1 MESTQADLRV
11 GLVLNGRYRITK
23 QLGEGGMGLVYRG
36 ERVELGRPVA
46 IKFLH
51 SPYAHSPR
59 FGARFQREAR
69 AMSKLSHPY
78 CVSVL
83 DFGVHDRAPYI
94 VMDFVTGKTL
104 REVMDEGRLQPRRA
118 LDITR
123 QLLAGLSHA
132 HGQGVIHR
140 DIKPGNIMLGEATGL
155 GDHVRIFDFG
165 LAKLHDPELDG
176 EPSMAAIVG
185 TPAYMA
191 PEQTRAE
198 KVDARVDLYAAGV
211 VLFEMLCGQ
220 KPFQG
225 GEAYEILMMQ
235 RDQAPPRLRELMPD
249 LSWELE
255 GVISRALEKDPA
267 ARFQDA
273 SEFVVAIE
281 STPEWRSSTTSAAQV
296 KLEHAETLATAPGDR
311 SQARSRSMSAS
322 GVQQPSAAAELKTPA
337 TPANAKAVVTAPKKK
352 PRSLMRT
359 TVVLLMLVVAL
370 LWWRSQPQ
378 SEAVAAG
385 ANLPEV
391 PEEQPAPRVE
401 GPGSPKEPEPAAPLA
416 ASPSNVGTAAPAEP
430 APVEAV
436 EAAPEPNEPAPV
448 VGLEDGADLSDAAL
462 AAADEALNDTEE
474 REVSLPAPAGEPKV
488 STMGEV
494 KALIAKGQVDAA
506 IRGIQQLRRTQ
517 PRSPQLP
524 LMLGNL
530 YIDKNWWSD
539 GLAKYREAISL
550 SPAYKKNARIQRDA
564 IKALGV
570 DKVYARAR
578 ALLVRDI
585 GRAAV
590 PALKRAASH
599 DPSKD
604 VKKRAASVLKQL
616 SR

>member
-1 MESTQADLRV
+1 MRV
-11 GLVLNGRYRITK
+11 GLVLNGRYRITQ

-36 ERVELGRPVA
+36 ERLELGRPVA

-51 SPYAHSPR
+51 SPYAHSSR
-59 FGARFQREAR
+59 FVQRFQREAR

-94 VMDFVTGKTL
+94 VMDFVTGRTL
-104 REVMDEGRLQPRRA
+104 REVMDEGRLHARRA

-211 VLFEMLCGQ
+211 VLFEMLTGQ

-235 RDQAPPRLRELMPD
+235 RDQMPPRLRELAPE

-255 GVISRALEKDPA
+255 ALVARALEKEPEK
-267 ARFQDA
+267 RFQTA
-273 SEFVVAIE
+273 SDFVVAIE
-281 STPEWRSSTTSAAQV
+281 STPEWRLSGPAAAQA
-296 KLEHAETLATAPGDR
+296 KLETAETLATAPASDR
-311 SQARSRSMSAS
+311 SQSRSATMSVS
-322 GVQQPSAAAELKTPA
+322 GLQTGSGAGLQ
-337 TPANAKAVVTAPKKK
+337 APVAPVPVKPRK
-352 PRSLMRT
+352 PRSLMRG
-359 TVVLLMLVVAL
+359 TVMLLL
-370 LWWRSQPQ
+370 LLAAVIWWRSQPRT
-378 SEAVAAG
+378 EAVAAG
-385 ANLPEV
+385 PQT
-391 PEEQPAPRVE
+391 PEEQP
-401 GPGSPKEPEPAAPLA
+401 PAALGRTEAPPTPALA
-416 ASPSNVGTAAPAEP
+416 ASPGTSKPDPQEEPSAPVQAPAPSTPNENEG
-430 APVEAV
+430 AAEAV
-436 EAAPEPNEPAPV
+436 PA
-448 VGLEDGADLSDAAL
+448 GDGDEMDFSDAAL
-462 AAADEALNDTEE
+462 AAADEALNETEE
-474 REVSLPAPAGEPKV
+474 REVTLPAEPGEPKV
-488 STMGEV
+488 SSLGEV
-494 KALIAKGQVDAA
+494 KALVAKGKVDAA
-506 IRGIQQLRRTQ
+506 IRGIQQLRRQT
-517 PRSPQLP
+517 PHNPMLP

-539 GLAKYREAISL
+539 GLAKYREAIKL
-550 SPAYKKNARIQRDA
+550 SSGIKKNPRVQRDA

-578 ALLVRDI
+578 TLLVRDI
-585 GRAAV
+585 GRSAV
-590 PALKRAASH
+590 SALKRAASH

-604 VKKRAASVLKQL
+604 VRKRASSVLKQIT
-616 SR
+616 R